1 MCLWSTC
8 GDWLSD
14 WLIAWLIDWLS
25 NSSKIQYYSLLGQ
38 EADWSA
44 EHKQWCCDNE
54 NKFCDDGDKEAVLR
68 VLESL
73 DGNYLC

>member
-1 MCLWSTC
+1 MEI
-8 GDWLSD
+8 DWVID
-14 WLIAWLIDWLS
+14 CLIDWLIDCAWLR
-25 NSSKIQYYSLLGQ
+25 NSSKIQYYLLLGQ

-68 VLESL
+68 VLELL